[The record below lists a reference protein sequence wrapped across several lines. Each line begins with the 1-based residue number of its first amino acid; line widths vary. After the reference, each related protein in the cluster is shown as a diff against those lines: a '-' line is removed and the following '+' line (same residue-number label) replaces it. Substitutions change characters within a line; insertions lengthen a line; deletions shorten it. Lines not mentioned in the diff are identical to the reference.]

1 MGFVRAAV
9 VVSICLQLH
18 YQFSY
23 GEGPLI
29 SLAFTSLGLV
39 LLFHRQIARLLA
51 GPAPQPDPG
60 TPPPA

>member
-1 MGFVRAAV
+1 
-9 VVSICLQLH
+9 
-18 YQFSY
+18 
-23 GEGPLI
+23 LI